1 MNTPVIVAKDIRK
14 IFNKAVALDAIS
26 FSIEKGQIFGFLGPS
41 GSGKTTTINI
51 LTGQLMA
58 DNGQSSI
65 LGQDSRKLTSQEL
78 GKIGLV
84 GDTSGF
90 YEKISLYNNLLFY
103 SKYYGIDKTTVD
115 NLLKRVGLYD
125 SRKTVA
131 EKLSTGMKQRMLL
144 ARALIN
150 KPRVLFLDE
159 PTSGLDPATSQT
171 IHSLI
176 LELKA
181 AGTAIFLT
189 THDMNEATLLCDKL
203 ALLNEGRLVEQGSP
217 KDLIQK
223 YNQNKRVKLSYQD
236 GSERILDFTELGQA
250 MASDSE
256 KIIAIHSCEPTS
268 VWSKSPNGSCLS
280 DDLYSFCHCPSCRQS
295 NFNYFGR

>member
-84 GDTSGF
+84 GDTSGV

-256 KIIAIHSCEPTS
+256 KIIAIHSCEPTLEDIFIQLTGGKLN
-268 VWSKSPNGSCLS
+268 V
-280 DDLYSFCHCPSCRQS
+280 
-295 NFNYFGR
+295 

>member
-1 MNTPVIVAKDIRK
+1 
-14 IFNKAVALDAIS
+14 
-26 FSIEKGQIFGFLGPS
+26 
-41 GSGKTTTINI
+41 
-51 LTGQLMA
+51 MA

-223 YNQNKRVKLSYQD
+223 YNQNKQVKLSYQD

-256 KIIAIHSCEPTS
+256 KIIAIHSCEPTLEDIFIQLTGGKLN
-268 VWSKSPNGSCLS
+268 V
-280 DDLYSFCHCPSCRQS
+280 
-295 NFNYFGR
+295 

>member
-256 KIIAIHSCEPTS
+256 KIIAIHSCEPTLKGIFIQLTGGKLN
-268 VWSKSPNGSCLS
+268 V
-280 DDLYSFCHCPSCRQS
+280 
-295 NFNYFGR
+295 

>member
-1 MNTPVIVAKDIRK
+1 MNTPIIVAKDIRK

-223 YNQNKRVKLSYQD
+223 YNQNKQVKLSYQD

-256 KIIAIHSCEPTS
+256 KIIAIHSCEPTLEDIFIQLTGGKLN
-268 VWSKSPNGSCLS
+268 V
-280 DDLYSFCHCPSCRQS
+280 
-295 NFNYFGR
+295 

>member
-181 AGTAIFLT
+181 AGIAIFLT

-256 KIIAIHSCEPTS
+256 KIIAIHSCEPTLEDIFIQLTGGKLN
-268 VWSKSPNGSCLS
+268 V
-280 DDLYSFCHCPSCRQS
+280 
-295 NFNYFGR
+295 

>member
-203 ALLNEGRLVEQGSP
+203 ALLNEGRLVEQSSP

-256 KIIAIHSCEPTS
+256 KIIAIHSCEPTLEDIFIQLTGGKLN
-268 VWSKSPNGSCLS
+268 V
-280 DDLYSFCHCPSCRQS
+280 
-295 NFNYFGR
+295 